1 MDEINMPK
9 YDECNFRK
17 KRRENEYIKNDNQ
30 KIKDEITIK
39 NMDKIDNYQEN
50 INIENLINNNSND
63 SIINKYPDFKSF
75 IQIYPKEDADIPS
88 IKYYNYIFNI
98 GSPFN

>member
-17 KRRENEYIKNDNQ
+17 KRTENEYIKNDNQ

-63 SIINKYPDFKSF
+63 RIINKYPDFKSF